1 MITIKKFSK
10 KTNSGNSS
18 QTTSNGFAN
27 ITVVNGGGSVNST
40 RGVYLWG
47 QYHDHTQDIDGD
59 LESIGTIKG
68 NTLQGNNAT
77 ITGNLSA
84 DNIESNTADID
95 GQLVAGAIRTTY
107 ADITTIDNETI
118 NSTLVNATTVDAD
131 TLQAINATIT
141 NLLSENITTDYLTVT
156 KAAHFFKLIIDE
168 IKASQGQIIIT
179 PANATLA
186 KVVALENNG
195 GYKCYFRASDEDR
208 KIYQNFEIN
217 DQIVCQTFNVAEGV
231 SYNVDNKFYWRLC
244 TNVSQSV
251 EQVTID
257 GQTVDCHWIILSDT
271 DKESHS
277 NSIPEAGDEIVM
289 LGNRTDTTRQAAI
302 TIGAYNNPYL
312 DSTIN
317 APFFIQYDGIN
328 NYNLSTHRVNII
340 SNGLNQFKGKYST
353 NTGDDI
359 EQLIA
364 DVGQGVITYVHQA
377 YSNSADGR
385 LNFSKTYFTDAL
397 YIGFCSNHT
406 ESDATLT
413 YSDYT
418 WARLKGNDGI
428 NADSYKLIPIIE
440 NAPID
445 HNSTLGV
452 SLRYNIVHNVG
463 TTVEVITA
471 SLNGYYVRFKPHKT
485 VSIINTWTNL
495 SVNTTTPSYTNSD
508 YQYNWWTSNDRVTY
522 LEIELVDSNG
532 TVYDQRIVYAQLAPA
547 ATLTIT
553 DEITS
558 TVQGCRED
566 IDSNTNAISTLNQQ
580 YDEIEATVESHTTSI
595 NQNTTAIANLTIR
608 ADGISSQV
616 SNYTGVQ
623 LINLYGWTKADHTA
637 AVYDEEYQ
645 GYDISHSVWD
655 DNDYY
660 DIFSNVI
667 KLKQGEKYV
676 FSFYSEFNPHI
687 SVAYSATNQLP
698 VNFNN
703 YVQTVRHY
711 DGDDTYMDNPRIYY
725 TFTATTDAY
734 YVIDASMQDE
744 ELESAFFRPQL
755 ELGETPS
762 QFDIN
767 AQMLSSQIVQT
778 ADNIILQVN
787 NCGID
792 IDNRQITLNGNT
804 LINGNLTLNQA
815 EQGFTLQG
823 IGGTTL
829 ISAQSIG
836 TYNQFINRTAIDYIA
851 ENVQTSALI
860 KNTIT
865 EPSPSTFYF
874 GYFRFTNTIGK
885 VKSGTTITLNNVR
898 YSYMNDGQPITS
910 GVIIETANTNW
921 SVYEDGV
928 YKQTITFTNGVAT
941 YTTTSDSIIS
951 IQNYAVIR
959 FYIIN
964 NEEKVVEATLNYHVN
979 VPINDSFTLIGYDGI
994 GSNFGNNKTVY
1005 IGAEGTYIKY
1015 GNAGFKVT
1023 DNVIKKMNPNGD
1035 WVGLDAKNVKVMSD
1049 SNYTIT
1055 DDDELIIANNSM
1067 TSDRYLDLPSSTYA
1081 GRTIYVKDYSHKTIN
1096 VRCNNKIIP
1105 SNGYSPQ
1112 STASVNNTANMFI
1125 YDGNYWLQFYCG

>member
-10 KTNSGNSS
+10 KVNSNNSS

-27 ITVVNGGGSVNST
+27 NVTVINGGGSNSAK
-40 RGVYLWG
+40 GVYLWG
-47 QYHDHTQDIDGD
+47 QYHDHTADIDGD
-59 LESIGTIKG
+59 IESIGTIKG
-68 NTLQGNNAT
+68 NALEGNTAT
-77 ITGNLSA
+77 INGNLSA
-84 DNIESNTADID
+84 DSISANTADID
-95 GQLVAGAIRTTY
+95 GQLVAGEIETTY

-168 IKASQGQIIIT
+168 IKAAQGQIIIT

-186 KVVALENNG
+186 KVEAVTN
-195 GYKCYFRASDEDR
+195 GYKCYFRAEDEDK

-217 DQIVCQTFNVAEGV
+217 DQIVCQTFNVATGTSYDV
-231 SYNVDNKFYWRLC
+231 SNKFYWRLC
-244 TNVSQSV
+244 TNVSQTV
-251 EQVTID
+251 EQVEID

-277 NSIPEAGDEIVM
+277 NSVPESGDEIVM
-289 LGNRTDTTRQAAI
+289 LGNRTGTTRQAAI

-312 DSTIN
+312 DSGLT
-317 APFFIQYDGIN
+317 APFIVQYDGIN
-328 NYNLSTHRVNII
+328 DYNLSNHRINII
-340 SNGLNQFKGKYST
+340 SNGLNQFKGKFTT

-364 DVGQGVITYVHQA
+364 DVGQGVITYMHQA

-406 ESDATLT
+406 ESDSTLT

-418 WARLKGNDGI
+418 WARLKGNDGT
-428 NADSYKLIPIIE
+428 NSDSYKLVPILE

-452 SLRYNIVHNVG
+452 SLRYSIVHSVG
-463 TTVEVITA
+463 TTIEYIVA
-471 SLNGYYVRFKPHKT
+471 STSGYYVRFKPHYT
-485 VSIINTWTNL
+485 STLVNRWTNL
-495 SVNTTTPSYTNSD
+495 STGTAQPSYTNTD
-508 YQYNWWTSNDRVTY
+508 YQYNWWTTEDHVTY
-522 LEIELVDSNG
+522 FEIELVDSNE
-532 TVYDQRIVYAQLAPA
+532 TVYDQRIVYAQLAPS

-553 DEITS
+553 DEITA
-558 TVQGCRED
+558 TVQGCRTD

-580 YDEIEATVESHTTSI
+580 FDQIEATVESHTTSI
-595 NQNTTAIANLTIR
+595 DNNTTDIANLTIR
-608 ADGISSQV
+608 ADGISSTV
-616 SNYTGVQ
+616 SNFSGVQ

-637 AVYDEEYQ
+637 AEYDEEYQ
-645 GYDISHSVWD
+645 GYNISHSVWNN
-655 DNDYY
+655 NDYY
-660 DIFSNVI
+660 DIFSNVV

-687 SVAYSATNQLP
+687 SVAYSTTNQLP
-698 VNFNN
+698 VNFSN

-711 DGDDTYMDNPRIYY
+711 DGTDTYLDNPRIYY
-725 TFTATTDAY
+725 TFTASADAY
-734 YVIDASMQDE
+734 YVISASMQDE
-744 ELESAFFRPQL
+744 ELEDALYRPQL
-755 ELGETPS
+755 ELGSEPT

-829 ISAQSIG
+829 ITAQSIG
-836 TYNQFINRTAIDYIA
+836 TYNEFVSRTAIDYIA
-851 ENVQTSALI
+851 NAVYNSGLVKVSTIDPPQTWY
-860 KNTIT
+860 T
-865 EPSPSTFYF
+865 
-874 GYFRFTNTIGK
+874 GQFRFKNTIGK
-885 VKSGTTITLNNVR
+885 VKSGTTITLNNVS
-898 YSYMNDGQPITS
+898 YSYMNDGRPITS

-921 SVYEDGV
+921 SVYENGV
-928 YKQTITFTNGVAT
+928 YKQTITFTDGVAT
-941 YTTTSDSIIS
+941 YTTTSDSIVS

-959 FYIIN
+959 FYVVN

-1035 WVGLDAKNVKVMSD
+1035 WVGLDAKNVKVMPDTEYS
-1049 SNYTIT
+1049 IT

-1067 TSDRYLDLPSSTYA
+1067 TSDRYLDLPTTTYA
-1081 GRTIYVKDYSHKTIN
+1081 GRTIYVKDYSQKTIN
-1096 VRCNNKIIP
+1096 VRCNNHIMA
-1105 SNGYSPQ
+1105 SNGNSVT
-1112 STASVNNTANMFI
+1112 SVVTVNNTANMFI
-1125 YDGNYWLQFYCG
+1125 FDGTYWLQFYCG

>member
-10 KTNSGNSS
+10 KVNSNNSS

-27 ITVVNGGGSVNST
+27 NVTVINGGGSSSAK
-40 RGVYLWG
+40 GVYLWG
-47 QYHDHTQDIDGD
+47 QYHDHTADIDGD

-68 NTLQGNNAT
+68 NALQGNTAT
-77 ITGNLSA
+77 ISGNLSA
-84 DNIESNTADID
+84 DSISANTADID
-95 GQLVAGAIRTTY
+95 GKLVAGEIETTY

-141 NLLSENITTDYLTVT
+141 NLLSENITTDYLTVK

-168 IKASQGQIIIT
+168 IKAAQGQIIIT

-186 KVVALENNG
+186 KVEAVTN
-195 GYKCYFRASDEDR
+195 GYKCYFRAEDEDK

-217 DQIVCQTFNVAEGV
+217 DQIVCQTFNVATGT
-231 SYNVDNKFYWRLC
+231 SYDVNNKFYWRLC
-244 TNVSQSV
+244 TNVSQTV
-251 EQVTID
+251 EQVEID
-257 GQTVDCHWIILSDT
+257 GQTVNCHWIILSDT

-277 NSIPEAGDEIVM
+277 NSVPESGDEIVM

-312 DSTIN
+312 DSGLV
-317 APFFIQYDGIN
+317 APFIVQYNGIN
-328 NYNLSTHRVNII
+328 DYNLSTHRINTI
-340 SNGLNQFKGKYST
+340 SNGLNQFKGKFST

-364 DVGQGVITYVHQA
+364 DVGEGVITYMHQA

-385 LNFSKTYFTDAL
+385 QNFSKTYFNNAL

-406 ESDATLT
+406 ESDSTLT

-418 WARLKGNDGI
+418 WARLKGNDGT
-428 NADSYKLIPIIE
+428 NADSYKLIPIVE

-452 SLRYNIVHNVG
+452 SLRYSIVHSVG
-463 TTVEVITA
+463 TTIEYIVA
-471 SLNGYYVRFKPHKT
+471 STSGYYVRFKPHYT
-485 VSIINTWTNL
+485 STLVNRWTNL
-495 SVNTTTPSYTNSD
+495 STGTAQPSYTNTD
-508 YQYNWWTSNDRVTY
+508 YQYNWWTTEDHVTY
-522 LEIELVDSNG
+522 FEIELVDSDE
-532 TVYDQRIVYAQLAPA
+532 TVYDKRIVYAQLAPS

-553 DEITS
+553 DEITA
-558 TVQGCRED
+558 TVQGCRTD

-580 YDEIEATVESHTTSI
+580 FDEIEATVESHTTSI
-595 NQNTTAIANLTIR
+595 NNNTTDIANLTIR

-616 SNYTGVQ
+616 SNYSGVQ

-645 GYDISHSVWD
+645 GYDISHSIW
-655 DNDYY
+655 NNHDYY
-660 DIFSNVI
+660 EIFSNVV
-667 KLKQGEKYV
+667 KLKQGEQYT
-676 FSFYSEFNPHI
+676 FSFYSEFNPII
-687 SVAYSATNQLP
+687 SVAYSTTNQLP
-698 VNFNN
+698 VNFSN

-711 DGDDTYMDNPRIYY
+711 DGSDTYLDNPRIYY
-725 TFTATTDAY
+725 TFVASVDAY
-734 YVIDASMQDE
+734 YVISASMQDE
-744 ELESAFFRPQL
+744 ELESAFYRPQL
-755 ELGETPS
+755 ELGSEPT

-804 LINGNLTLNQA
+804 QINGNLTLNQA

-829 ISAQSIG
+829 ITAQSIG
-836 TYNQFINRTAIDYIA
+836 TYNEFVSRTAIDYIA
-851 ENVQTSALI
+851 NAVYNSGLVKVSTVDPPQTWY
-860 KNTIT
+860 T
-865 EPSPSTFYF
+865 
-874 GYFRFTNTIGK
+874 GQFRFKNTIGK
-885 VKSGTTITLNNVR
+885 VKSGTTITLNNVS
-898 YSYMNDGQPITS
+898 YSYINDGRPITS

-921 SVYEDGV
+921 SVYENGI
-928 YKQTITFTNGVAT
+928 YKQTITFTDGVAT
-941 YTTTSDSIIS
+941 YTTTSDSIVS

-959 FYIIN
+959 FYVVN

-994 GSNFGNNKTVY
+994 GSNFGNNRTVY
-1005 IGAEGTYIKY
+1005 IGSEGTYIKY

-1023 DNVIKKMNPNGD
+1023 DNVIKKMNPDGN
-1035 WVGLDAKNVKVMSD
+1035 WVGLDAKNVKVMPD
-1049 SNYTIT
+1049 SEYTIT

-1067 TSDRYLDLPSSTYA
+1067 TADRYLNLPFSTYA
-1081 GRTIYVKDYSHKTIN
+1081 GRTIYVKDYSQKTIN
-1096 VRCNNKIIP
+1096 VRCNNKIMAAN
-1105 SNGYSPQ
+1105 SNSVT
-1112 STASVNNTANMFI
+1112 SIVTVNNTANMFI